1 MSVTTENELLE
12 KKTLLENLL
21 QELNNLNKYE
31 LELFIAWKEYRF
43 GKQEFEP
50 DNLSIQEIKDCI
62 KVANKLLGKTE
73 KDFL

>member
-1 MSVTTENELLE
+1 MSATIENELLE

-21 QELNNLNKYE
+21 QKLQDLNKYE

-43 GKQEFEP
+43 GKQIFEP
-50 DNLSIQEIKDCI
+50 DNLSVQEIKDCI

-73 KDFL
+73 RDFL